1 MEGDVTRRTVRDSWR
16 GFVGWFNALELS
28 ENAILIAF
36 ALAIGVLSA
45 LGVAAFYK
53 SIDLA
58 FALFYR
64 LPGELVPRFAV
75 YAYRPVL
82 TAAGFAAAWWFM
94 RYIGRGHD
102 GMNVP
107 DVQLAVVR
115 RGGNIPPRP
124 ALARTAASAITIGA
138 GGSAG
143 SEGPVVVFGSAIGSL
158 CGRTFGF
165 SADRMRVLVG
175 AGAGAAISA
184 AFNAP
189 IAGAFFALEEIL
201 GSLAV
206 TAFPPVV
213 VASVI
218 AAVVSRAVFGNHPA
232 FPIPVEYSYGL
243 AREVFIFF
251 PLLGVVTGAVAA
263 LFVRTFFGVESLAKR
278 VTRHHWV
285 LPWLGGL
292 SVGLLVVASN
302 GLLVG
307 YGHLAVHLEV
317 FGRMP
322 WYALGALAL
331 GSILATSIT
340 LNTGGSGGLFT
351 PSLYVGA
358 ATGGAFGV
366 ALAQILPNA
375 SIRPEAYAIV
385 GMGALV
391 AASTNAP
398 ITGILL
404 VFEMTNDY
412 ALVLPL
418 MLATVISY
426 LVARRLEPDS
436 LYSGWLRRRGERIEH
451 GTDETVLSGMRVRE
465 AYDER
470 ARVVGE
476 REEIGELLDRLGH
489 DDQLVFPVVDNE
501 GHLCGIID
509 LADLGRVAKDYGN
522 LSSLVLAIDLAHP
535 SETVSPN
542 ETLLDATRRMGVR
555 GVSALPVLD
564 AVSGRVIGLLSRHHV
579 LAAYER
585 SIAGSAADEERAAAT
600 PSGRNVA

>member
-1 MEGDVTRRTVRDSWR
+1 M
-16 GFVGWFNALELS
+16 
-28 ENAILIAF
+28 
-36 ALAIGVLSA
+36 
-45 LGVAAFYK
+45 
-53 SIDLA
+53 
-58 FALFYR
+58 
-64 LPGELVPRFAV
+64 
-75 YAYRPVL
+75 
-82 TAAGFAAAWWFM
+82 
-94 RYIGRGHD
+94 
-102 GMNVP
+102 
-107 DVQLAVVR
+107 QLAVVR
-115 RGGNIPPRP
+115 RGGDIPTRP

-165 SADRMRVLVG
+165 SPERMRVLVG

-206 TAFPPVV
+206 SAFPPVV

-218 AAVVSRAVFGNHPA
+218 AAVISRAAFGNHPA

-243 AREVFIFF
+243 TREVFLFF
-251 PLLGVVTGAVAA
+251 PLLGVVTGATAA
-263 LFVRTFFGVESLAKR
+263 LFVRVFFGAETLMRR
-278 VTRHHWV
+278 VA
-285 LPWLGGL
+285 LPRWAIPWIGGFL
-292 SVGLLVVASN
+292 VGLLVVASN

-317 FGRMP
+317 FGRMS
-322 WYALGALAL
+322 WYTLALLAL
-331 GSILATSIT
+331 GSIVATSIT
-340 LNTGGSGGLFT
+340 LNAGGSGGLFT

-366 ALAQILPNA
+366 ALAHLMPNA
-375 SIRPEAYAIV
+375 PIRPEAYAIV

-391 AASTNAP
+391 AASTHAP

-426 LVARRLEPDS
+426 LVAHRLEPDS
-436 LYSGWLRRRGERIEH
+436 LYSGWLRRRGERIEQ
-451 GTDETVLSGMRVRE
+451 GTDETALSALRVRD
-465 AYDER
+465 AFDER
-470 ARVVGE
+470 ARVLHE
-476 REEIGELLDRLGH
+476 REEVGQLLDRLGH
-489 DDQLVFPVVDNE
+489 DDQLVFPVVDAN
-501 GHLCGIID
+501 GGLCGVID

-522 LSSLVLAIDLAHP
+522 LASIVLAIDLAHP
-535 SETVSPN
+535 AETVTPN

-555 GVSALPVLD
+555 GVSALPVVD
-564 AVSGRVIGLLSRHHV
+564 SGSSQVLGLLSRHHV

-585 SIAGSAADEERAAAT
+585 SIAGPSATAAAIEVT
-600 PSGRNVA
+600 T

>member
-1 MEGDVTRRTVRDSWR
+1 MNLQQARHATWR
-16 GFVGWFNALELS
+16 GVVTWFNALELS

-36 ALAIGVLSA
+36 SLVIGVLSS
-45 LGVAAFYK
+45 LGVVAFYK
-53 SIDLA
+53 AIDLA

-64 LPGELVPRFAV
+64 VPGELVPSLAA

-82 TAAGFAAAWWFM
+82 TAAGLATAWWFM

-115 RGGNIPPRP
+115 HGGAIPLRP

-165 SADRMRVLVG
+165 SPDRMRVLVG

-206 TAFPPVV
+206 SAFPPVV

-232 FPIPVEYSYGL
+232 FPIPIEYSYGL
-243 AREVFIFF
+243 AREVFLFF
-251 PLLGVVTGAVAA
+251 PLLGVVTGGVAA
-263 LFVRTFFGVESLAKR
+263 LFVRVFFGVETIVKSLPLPR
-278 VTRHHWV
+278 W
-285 LPWLGGL
+285 LIPWLGGAL
-292 SVGLLVVASN
+292 VGILVVASR

-317 FGRMP
+317 FGRMS
-322 WYALGALAL
+322 WYALALLAL
-331 GSILATSIT
+331 GSIIATSIT
-340 LNTGGSGGLFT
+340 LNAGGSGGLFT

-366 ALAQILPNA
+366 ALANLLPNA
-375 SIRPEAYAIV
+375 TIRPEAYAIV

-391 AASTNAP
+391 AASTHAP

-426 LVARRLEPDS
+426 LVAHRLEPDS
-436 LYSGWLRRRGERIEH
+436 LYSGWLRRRGERIEQ
-451 GTDETVLSGMRVRE
+451 GADESALSSLRVRD

-470 ARVVGE
+470 SRVIRDEAPVAQ
-476 REEIGELLDRLGH
+476 LLDHLGH
-489 DDQLVFPVVDNE
+489 DDQLVFPVVDAS
-501 GHLCGIID
+501 GGLCGVID

-522 LSSLVLAIDLAHP
+522 LAALVLATDLAHP
-535 SETVSPN
+535 TETVTPN
-542 ETLLDATRRMGVR
+542 DTLLDATRRMGVR
-555 GVSALPVLD
+555 GVSALPVRD
-564 AVSGRVIGLLSRHHV
+564 ARSGRVLGLLSRHHV

-585 SIAGSAADEERAAAT
+585 SIVGSPEATPDEETAN
-600 PSGRNVA
+600 SGGA